1 MTKLWKLHPIPPF
14 NTASNSLIAS
24 KPSTDSSSYTA
35 DIDFETTTKS
45 FAESPSYFSETVS
58 EIASKSSLSMVEPS
72 CWSELP
78 FETSIESLI
87 APSYIS
93 SEPAP
98 ETASESFIV
107 KPSYS
112 EIASESITK
121 SIISTIEASI
131 SSDIFSDATTGSIV
145 VQPSVSSG
153 ISLEIPSESM
163 LFSESSISKP
173 FISSQSIHECT
184 SDSILVVPSFFPVMF
199 LLKLLNIHRLLVRQ
213 WMLNRRIPA
222 KFL

>member
-1 MTKLWKLHPIPPF
+1 
-14 NTASNSLIAS
+14 
-24 KPSTDSSSYTA
+24 
-35 DIDFETTTKS
+35 
-45 FAESPSYFSETVS
+45 
-58 EIASKSSLSMVEPS
+58 MVEPS
-72 CWSELP
+72 CWNELP
-78 FETSIESLI
+78 FETPIESLI

-173 FISSQSIHECT
+173 FISSQSIHEST
-184 SDSILVVPSFFPVMF
+184 SDSILVVHHFF
-199 LLKLLNIHRLLVRQ
+199 Q
-213 WMLNRRIPA
+213 
-222 KFL
+222 